1 MRLKKVY
8 IKGYLLVALCKA
20 DIKHKTRAGSLQL
33 SLLCATCA
41 LKKILSYLQVSH
53 DAKALGL
60 IQSAGGGGG
69 EFVRPADQQVTCGW
83 VAAALGANIWEL
95 RNLLCPERSPQGC
108 REERLVS
115 VRCQHKA
122 LASFFF
128 WF

>member
-1 MRLKKVY
+1 MCRKPS
-8 IKGYLLVALCKA
+8 IEPSLC
-20 DIKHKTRAGSLQL
+20 
-33 SLLCATCA
+33 TCA

-95 RNLLCPERSPQGC
+95 RNLLCPDRSPQGC